1 MMFDLVQKL
10 ENISDAAEGIEA
22 FGEIVKGTRPSKLHF
37 KSEAVQRIVSHLVS
51 RANELVNASQG
62 VALIN
67 QRETVEFSDVE
78 RAIKEVNERATLPE
92 QWC

>member
-1 MMFDLVQKL
+1 MMFEFNQQL
-10 ENISDAAEGIEA
+10 ENIYDAAANIAGY
-22 FGEIVKGTRPSKLHF
+22 GEIVKTTRPSKLTF
-37 KSEAVQRIVSHLVS
+37 KSEAVQRIVSHLIS
-51 RANELVNASQG
+51 RASELVNASQG

-92 QWC
+92 QWS